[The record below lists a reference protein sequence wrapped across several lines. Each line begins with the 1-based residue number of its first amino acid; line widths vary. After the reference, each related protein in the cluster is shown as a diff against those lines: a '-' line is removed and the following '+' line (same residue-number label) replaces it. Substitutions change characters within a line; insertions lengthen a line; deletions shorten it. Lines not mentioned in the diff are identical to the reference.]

1 MTFTLDVTLHR
12 TERSL
17 ERLMNLIGRRGYEII
32 DMSVDGTSLEGLYL
46 VRCKVESDRRPET
59 LQRFV
64 GKLYDVES
72 VRIDNIGLREI
83 MATAR

>member
-1 MTFTLDVTLHR
+1 MTFTLDVTLHQ

-17 ERLMNLIGRRGYEII
+17 ERLMNLIGRRGYMII
-32 DMSVDGTSLEGLYL
+32 DMSVDGASLDGLYL
-46 VRCKVESDRRPET
+46 VRCKLESDRRPET

-64 GKLYDVES
+64 RKLYDVES
-72 VRIDNIGLREI
+72 VRVEDVEIGEI